1 MAHLWLD
8 LKGPILA
15 DTVYINGVLVAKD
28 VTITLPAVTH
38 VTADYK
44 AMGTYT
50 APMTGQI
57 EGMEAAITKIGIDKG
72 LRSMV
77 QLESKTLEVR
87 WAQDVKYADGSTKT
101 EGCKAFMRC
110 VPKLIPGLSVD
121 PGNPS
126 ENEVTLAV
134 SRYQVFVAGEVFCLI
149 DQLNTIMRIGGVDE
163 LLYAGF
169 GSRHVGFCGLQRRF
183 VRHLIYDEK
192 GLAFRNG
199 LTLVYAEF
207 EDGSRNLRID
217 GDVLTSADGRRVVD
231 RDFAVGSGYGHHG
244 VFRGA
249 HCRRCLSA
257 RNGCHEAGHDGCFH
271 KCLLHNSPLF

>member
-1 MAHLWLD
+1 MANLWLD

-134 SRYQVFVAGEVFCLI
+134 SRYQVFVAGEEFCLI
-149 DQLNTIMRIGGVDE
+149 DQLNTIMRIGGVD
-163 LLYAGF
+163 YVKA
-169 GSRHVGFCGLQRRF
+169 
-183 VRHLIYDEK
+183 
-192 GLAFRNG
+192 
-199 LTLVYAEF
+199 
-207 EDGSRNLRID
+207 LRS
-217 GDVLTSADGRRVVD
+217 VL
-231 RDFAVGSGYGHHG
+231 
-244 VFRGA
+244 
-249 HCRRCLSA
+249 
-257 RNGCHEAGHDGCFH
+257 
-271 KCLLHNSPLF
+271 

>member
-1 MAHLWLD
+1 MANLWLD

-87 WAQDVKYADGSTKT
+87 LPVPGPRGVHPVHRGAPEGPAGKGSQ
-101 EGCKAFMRC
+101 EPHHR
-110 VPKLIPGLSVD
+110 
-121 PGNPS
+121 
-126 ENEVTLAV
+126 
-134 SRYQVFVAGEVFCLI
+134 
-149 DQLNTIMRIGGVDE
+149 
-163 LLYAGF
+163 
-169 GSRHVGFCGLQRRF
+169 RHVRP
-183 VRHLIYDEK
+183 
-192 GLAFRNG
+192 
-199 LTLVYAEF
+199 
-207 EDGSRNLRID
+207 
-217 GDVLTSADGRRVVD
+217 GR
-231 RDFAVGSGYGHHG
+231 AVHRAPS
-244 VFRGA
+244 FQ
-249 HCRRCLSA
+249 S
-257 RNGCHEAGHDGCFH
+257 
-271 KCLLHNSPLF
+271 

>member
-1 MAHLWLD
+1 MANLWLD

-44 AMGTYT
+44 AMGTY
-50 APMTGQI
+50 TGQI

-134 SRYQVFVAGEVFCLI
+134 SRYQLFVAGNEYWLI
-149 DQLNTIMRIGGVDE
+149 DQLNTIMRIGGVD
-163 LLYAGF
+163 Y
-169 GSRHVGFCGLQRRF
+169 VK
-183 VRHLIYDEK
+183 D
-192 GLAFRNG
+192 
-199 LTLVYAEF
+199 
-207 EDGSRNLRID
+207 LRS
-217 GDVLTSADGRRVVD
+217 VL
-231 RDFAVGSGYGHHG
+231 
-244 VFRGA
+244 
-249 HCRRCLSA
+249 
-257 RNGCHEAGHDGCFH
+257 
-271 KCLLHNSPLF
+271 